1 MIRYIIAALL
11 LGILPANAAS
21 EGFTVTTCGTL
32 ANQYTALGF
41 NAMVVDI
48 NGNTCIL
55 GSVTVTSGTVT
66 STPATPAAGT
76 LGAGYPSGS
85 TPITG
90 NATGSTAAVTGTLA
104 ASATKFTYIC
114 GFNVSAIG
122 GTATVGPV
130 TVAGLIGSSQVY
142 QLPVNATAG
151 QVLLTQN
158 FNPCIPSSAINTA
171 ITVTTTADATASAVD
186 VNSWGYQQ

>member
-21 EGFTVTTCGTL
+21 EGFTITTCGTL

-41 NAMVVDI
+41 NAMAIDI
-48 NGNTCIL
+48 NGNTCIN
-55 GSVTVTSGTVT
+55 GTIT

-76 LGAGYPSGS
+76 LGAGYPPGA

-151 QVLLTQN
+151 QLLLTQN